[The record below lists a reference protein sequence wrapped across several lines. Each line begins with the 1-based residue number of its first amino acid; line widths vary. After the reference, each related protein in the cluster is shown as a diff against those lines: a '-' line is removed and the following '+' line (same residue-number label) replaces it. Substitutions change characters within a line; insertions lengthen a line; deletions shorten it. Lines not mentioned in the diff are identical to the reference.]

1 MFSTKSGL
9 VPGFIIH
16 LFIIHLFI
24 IMHSFII
31 MHLFIIVIFGYDE
44 HLDGLCIC
52 FQPEDWEDW

>member
-9 VPGFIIH
+9 VPGFI
-16 LFIIHLFI
+16 IIHLFI